1 MTEPDAQP
9 TPSLIQQR
17 KELRRRRSWATY
29 QIVVSTVLA
38 VGWVVFFLI
47 DGPDFIRAA
56 LVVVWLICAGM
67 GVRQRRRAERDI
79 RAFEERYGADAG
91 VQKRIG

>member
-9 TPSLIQQR
+9 TASLIQQR
-17 KELRRRRSWATY
+17 MELRRRRSWATY
-29 QIVVSTVLA
+29 QIVASTVLA
-38 VGWVVFFLI
+38 VGWVVFLLL

-56 LVVVWLICAGM
+56 LVIVWLICAGM
-67 GVRQRRRAERDI
+67 GVAQRRRAERDI

-91 VQKRIG
+91 VQKRIA